1 MYSDIGGT
9 RPGKY
14 GSPCLRQAVPPAP
27 VGSSYYYSPICPSSD
42 ENPQSFSYSL
52 CLGVCVC
59 VGICAHYLDTS
70 GTLPP
75 SVKDGK
81 QILGC
86 NVIQFL
92 MD

>member
-14 GSPCLRQAVPPAP
+14 GSRCLRKAVPPAP
-27 VGSSYYYSPICPSSD
+27 VGSFYYPFPICPSSD
-42 ENPQSFSYSL
+42 ENPQSFSYSPY
-52 CLGVCVC
+52 LGVCVC
-59 VGICAHYLDTS
+59 VSICVHSLDTR

-75 SVKDGK
+75 SVKNGK
-81 QILGC
+81 QILGFK
-86 NVIQFL
+86 VFQFL